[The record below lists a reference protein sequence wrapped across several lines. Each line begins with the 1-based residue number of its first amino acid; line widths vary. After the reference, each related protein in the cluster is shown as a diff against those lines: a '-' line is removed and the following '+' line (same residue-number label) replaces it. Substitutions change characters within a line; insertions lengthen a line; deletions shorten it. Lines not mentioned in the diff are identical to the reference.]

1 MKLYKMIIRKNLVP
15 IAGTSLLILAEA
27 LGMTFAGYSL
37 SWFFTAY
44 ETDGDRVRAL
54 CLTFAIASAVWLL
67 AMLLWYAALLAQ
79 AKLRERIKNDL
90 RDVIGGKIGAMSWSD
105 FTGRDSGVYVSWL
118 TNDADQIYAQSFAS
132 LLSGVE
138 CAGMA
143 VFSLGA
149 LFLLSSWIGL
159 TAIALLA
166 VISLLPQLTN
176 RRLQRANARRS
187 QALEAATE
195 GYRDTVM
202 GGSVLILANL
212 RGRIRE
218 RIGAVSRTVERA
230 CFRYDRTNTAVQI
243 LISTVSMLG
252 QAALLFVTLLAAV
265 FGAAS
270 ASALLSVGNLAGSF
284 FNGAGSLVQCF
295 MTARASAPLW
305 KKFEDIAPEDDS
317 GKLDVGPIPEI
328 KLENVSFRYG
338 DRQVLEN
345 ESLVFQMGGKY
356 ALLGESGSGKTT
368 LLRLLLGLLPDYTGR
383 VLYGGAEQRNLRP
396 GSLCGQIACVDQQTV
411 LFRDTVRFN
420 ITLGAPYTE
429 EEIRSVVRRC
439 RLEELVASLPEG
451 LDTALRENGG
461 NLSGGQ
467 RQRLALARALI
478 RPVRWVLLDEG
489 TSALDERT
497 AREIEEDL
505 TDDPELTVILVTH
518 NLFPSTE
525 ERLTRVY
532 RLTP

>member
-1 MKLYKMIIRKNLVP
+1 MRLYRIIIRKNLAPV
-15 IAGTSLLILAEA
+15 AGVSLLILAEA

-37 SWFFTAY
+37 SWLFTAY
-44 ETDGDRVRAL
+44 ETDGDRVWAL
-54 CLTFAIASAVWLL
+54 CLTFAASSAVWLL

-79 AKLRERIKNDL
+79 ARLRERIKNDL
-90 RDVIGGKIGAMSWSD
+90 RDRIGGRIGAMSWSD
-105 FTGRDSGVYVSWL
+105 FTGRDSGSFVSWL
-118 TNDADQIYAQSFAS
+118 TNDVDQIYSQSFAS
-132 LLSGVE
+132 LFSGVE

-159 TAIALLA
+159 AAIALLA

-176 RRLQRANARRS
+176 RRLQQANARRS
-187 QALEAATE
+187 QALETATE

-218 RIGAVSRTVERA
+218 RIAASSRTAERA
-230 CFRYDRTNTAVQI
+230 CFRYDRTNTSVQI

-284 FNGAGSLVQCF
+284 FNGAGSLVQCI

-305 KKFEDIAPEDDS
+305 KKIEDIAPEDDA
-317 GKLDVGPIPEI
+317 GKADAGPIPEI
-328 KLENVSFRYG
+328 RLENVSFRYG

-345 ESLVFQMGGKY
+345 KSFVFREGGKY

-368 LLRLLLGLLPDYTGR
+368 VLRLILGLLPDYTGR
-383 VLYGGAEQRNLRP
+383 VLYGGPEQRDLRP
-396 GSLCGQIACVDQQTV
+396 GSIYDRIACVDQQATI
-411 LFRDTVRFN
+411 FRDTVRFN
-420 ITLGAPYTE
+420 ITLGAPYSE
-429 EEIRSVVRRC
+429 EEIQSVIRRC
-439 RLEELVASLPEG
+439 RLEELIASLPEG
-451 LDTALRENGG
+451 LDTVLRENGG
-461 NLSGGQ
+461 DLSGGQ
-467 RQRLALARALI
+467 RQRIALARALI
-478 RPVRWVLLDEG
+478 RPARWVLLDEG
-489 TSALDERT
+489 TSALDEQT
-497 AREIEEDL
+497 ARQIESDLLDDPDL
-505 TDDPELTVILVTH
+505 TVVLVTH

-525 ERLTRVY
+525 QRLTRVY
-532 RLTP
+532 RLE